1 MTLESVVDSK
11 PATAAKGGALSLRL
25 RDDGVAVVTYDVP
38 GEPVNTLKAGFNA
51 EFESMLH
58 EIETNP
64 RVKAAVLISGKPDS
78 FIAGADIEMLKA
90 AKTAEDAERLCRT
103 GHVTIGKLAS
113 CPKPVVAAVNGAALG
128 GGFEVALACR
138 ARVLSDDPKTVVGC
152 PEVQLGIL
160 PGLNGLQRLA
170 AKAGLQVALDY
181 GLTGKNMR
189 AAKAKQ
195 LGVAD
200 EVVSKA
206 ILEDVAIVLAKKL
219 ASEGGS
225 GTKKKGGKKP
235 PLAAE
240 LTRLALEENP
250 VGRAILFQKARS
262 MTLKKTHGHYPAPLY
277 IIDVLKKFASDGL
290 EASKE
295 TEAKAFGEL
304 AVSPVARR
312 LMELFFATTA
322 LKKDTGVDDPQ
333 VKPRKV
339 EKVFVLGAG
348 LMGSGIAYVTSVV
361 ADTHVRM
368 KDRDDAS
375 INRGLRAITDI
386 IDDRVKKKQMTRIA
400 RGQKMALITVT
411 TDDSGLHAADLII
424 EAVFED
430 LGIKQ
435 DVLREVEDRGKPGVI
450 FASNTSSIPIG
461 KIASAAKHPEN
472 VVGMHYFSP
481 VHKMPLLEVIRTD
494 KTDPAVVATAVAV
507 GKKQGKTVIVV
518 NDGVGF
524 YTTRVLAPYLNEA
537 CWLLTEG
544 LAVETIDEALVD
556 WGWPVGPLALVDE
569 VGIDVGAHVGRIM
582 LEGFGDRV
590 DPAPVIARVVRD
602 ERKGRKNERGF
613 YLYGEAAKKAGKGKH
628 VDPTIYAAI
637 EQSKPNGRS
646 KISTEDVQLRCSLQ
660 FVNEALLCFGEKI
673 LRTARDGDV
682 GAVMGLGFPPF
693 RGGPF
698 RLVDEM
704 GASDVLRRMRAY
716 EKQFGKRW
724 TPAPVLVEMASAN
737 RRFFP

>member
-1 MTLESVVDSK
+1 MS
-11 PATAAKGGALSLRL
+11 ALSVRV

-38 GEPVNTLKAGFNA
+38 GEPVNTLKASFSK
-51 EFESMLH
+51 EFEAMLAD
-58 EIETNP
+58 IEKDP
-64 RVKAAVLISGKPDS
+64 RVKAAVLISGKPDT

-90 AKTAEDAERLCRT
+90 AHSAHDAEALCRV
-103 GHVTIGKLAS
+103 GHETVGRLAAS
-113 CPKPVVAAVNGAALG
+113 KKPIVAAVNGAALG
-128 GGFEVALACR
+128 GGFEVALACQ
-138 ARVLSDDPKTVVGC
+138 ARVLSDDSKTMLAF

-189 AAKAKQ
+189 AAKARQ
-195 LGVAD
+195 LGIAD
-200 EVVSKA
+200 EVVSKS
-206 ILEDVAIVLAKKL
+206 ILEDVAIVLAKRL
-219 ASEGGS
+219 ASEGSAGN
-225 GTKKKGGKKP
+225 KKKGGKKP
-235 PLAAE
+235 PLGAE
-240 LTRLALEENP
+240 LTRFALEENP
-250 VGRAILFQKARS
+250 VGRAIVFQKART
-262 MTLKKTHGHYPAPLY
+262 MTLHKTHGHYPAPLA

-290 EASKE
+290 EASKD

-312 LMELFFATTA
+312 LMDLFFATTA
-322 LKKDTGVDDPQ
+322 LKKDNGVDDPQ
-333 VKPRKV
+333 VKPRAI

-348 LMGSGIAYVTSVV
+348 LMGSGIAYVTSVI

-375 INRGLRAITDI
+375 INRGLGAITDI

-400 RGQKMALITVT
+400 RGQKLALVTVT
-411 TDDSGLHAADLII
+411 TDDSGLHAADLVI

-430 LGIKQ
+430 LDVKQ
-435 DVLREVEDRGKPGVI
+435 DVLREVEERGKSGVI

-461 KIASAAKHPEN
+461 KIASAARRPEN

-556 WGWPVGPLALVDE
+556 WGWPVGPLTLVDE

-582 LEGFGDRV
+582 LEAFGDRV
-590 DPAPVIARVVRD
+590 DPSPVIAKVVRD

-613 YLYGEAAKKAGKGKH
+613 YLYGDGAKRAGKGKH
-628 VDPTIYAAI
+628 VDPSIYAAI
-637 EQSKPNGRS
+637 GLRKPNGRAKVS
-646 KISTEDVQLRCSLQ
+646 KEDIQLRCSLQ

-673 LRTARDGDV
+673 LRSARDGDV
-682 GAVMGLGFPPF
+682 GAVFGLGFPPF

-698 RLVDEM
+698 RFVDQM
-704 GASDVLRRMRAY
+704 GAVDALRLMRSY

-724 TPAPVLVEMASAN
+724 TPAPVLVEMAGAN
-737 RRFFP
+737 RRFF

>member
-1 MTLESVVDSK
+1 
-11 PATAAKGGALSLRL
+11 
-25 RDDGVAVVTYDVP
+25 VAIVTYDVP
-38 GEPVNTLKAGFNA
+38 GEPVNTLKAGFSK
-51 EFESMLH
+51 EFEAMLAD
-58 EIETNP
+58 IESNA
-64 RVKAAVLISGKPDS
+64 RVTAAVLISGKPDT

-90 AKTAEDAERLCRT
+90 ATTAQDAEALCRV
-103 GHVTIGKLAS
+103 GHETVARLAAS
-113 CPKPVVAAVNGAALG
+113 KKPIVAAVHGAALG

-138 ARVLSDDPKTVVGC
+138 ARVLSDDSKTVLAF

-189 AAKAKQ
+189 PAKARQ

-206 ILEDVAIVLAKKL
+206 ILEDVAVVLAKNL
-219 ASEGGS
+219 ASEGSAGN
-225 GTKKKGGKKP
+225 KKKSGKKP
-235 PLAAE
+235 PLSAE
-240 LTRLALEENP
+240 LTRFALEENP
-250 VGRAILFQKARS
+250 VGRAILFQKAR
-262 MTLKKTHGHYPAPLY
+262 TLTLHKTHGHYPAPLA

-290 EASKE
+290 EASKD

-312 LMELFFATTA
+312 LMDLFFAVTA
-322 LKKDTGVDDPQ
+322 LKKDNGVDDPQ
-333 VKPRKV
+333 VKSRAV

-348 LMGSGIAYVTSVV
+348 LMGSGIAYVTSVI

-375 INRGLRAITDI
+375 INRGLRAISDI

-400 RGQKMALITVT
+400 RGQKLALVTAT
-411 TDDSGLHAADLII
+411 TDDSGLHAADLVI

-430 LGIKQ
+430 LGVKQ
-435 DVLREVEDRGKPGVI
+435 DVLREVEERGKAGLI
-450 FASNTSSIPIG
+450 FASNTSSIPIT
-461 KIASAAKHPEN
+461 KIASAARRPES

-556 WGWPVGPLALVDE
+556 YGWPVGPLMLVDE

-582 LEGFGDRV
+582 LEAFGDRV
-590 DPAPVIARVVRD
+590 DPSPVIAKVVRD

-613 YLYGEAAKKAGKGKH
+613 YLYGDAAKRAGKGKH
-628 VDPTIYAAI
+628 VDPSIYAAI
-637 EQSKPNGRS
+637 GLGKPNGRA
-646 KISTEDVQLRCSLQ
+646 KVTKEDIQLRCSLQ

-673 LRTARDGDV
+673 LRSARDGDV
-682 GAVMGLGFPPF
+682 GAVLGLGFPPF

-698 RLVDEM
+698 RLVDAM
-704 GASDVLRRMRAY
+704 GAADVLRRMRSY

-724 TPAPVLVEMASAN
+724 TPAPVLVDMAAAN
-737 RRFFP
+737 TRFFG

>member
-11 PATAAKGGALSLRL
+11 PTSAVKESALSVRV

-38 GEPVNTLKAGFNA
+38 GEPVNTLKASFSK
-51 EFESMLH
+51 EFEAMLAD
-58 EIETNP
+58 IESNS
-64 RVKAAVLISGKPDS
+64 RVKAVVLVSGKPDT

-90 AKTAEDAERLCRT
+90 AKTAQDAEALCRV
-103 GHVTIGKLAS
+103 GHETIGRLAAS
-113 CPKPVVAAVNGAALG
+113 NKPIVAAVNGAALG

-138 ARVLSDDPKTVVGC
+138 ARVLSDDSKTVLGF

-170 AKAGLQVALDY
+170 AKAGLQMALDY

-189 AAKAKQ
+189 AAKARQ

-200 EVVSKA
+200 EVVSKS

-219 ASEGGS
+219 AAEGSTGDN
-225 GTKKKGGKKP
+225 KKKGGKKP

-240 LTRLALEENP
+240 LTRFALEENP
-250 VGRAILFQKARS
+250 VGRAILFQKART
-262 MTLKKTHGHYPAPLY
+262 MTLHKTHGHYPAPLA

-295 TEAKAFGEL
+295 AEAKAFGEL

-312 LMELFFATTA
+312 LMDLFFATTA
-322 LKKDTGVDDPQ
+322 LKKDNGVEDPQ
-333 VKPRKV
+333 VKPRTI

-348 LMGSGIAYVTSVV
+348 LMGSGIAYVTSVI

-400 RGQKMALITVT
+400 RGQKLALVTVT
-411 TDDSGLHAADLII
+411 TDDSGLHAADLVI

-430 LGIKQ
+430 LGVKQ
-435 DVLREVEDRGKPGVI
+435 DVLREVEERGKRGVI

-461 KIASAAKHPEN
+461 KIASAARRPEN

-524 YTTRVLAPYLNEA
+524 YTTRILAPYLNEA

-556 WGWPVGPLALVDE
+556 YGWPVGPLTLVDE
-569 VGIDVGAHVGRIM
+569 VGIDVAAHVGRIM
-582 LEGFGDRV
+582 LESFGDRV
-590 DPAPVIARVVRD
+590 DPAPVIAKVVRD
-602 ERKGRKNERGF
+602 ERKGKKNEKGF
-613 YLYGEAAKKAGKGKH
+613 YLYGEAAKKAGRGKH
-628 VDPTIYAAI
+628 VDPGIYAAI
-637 EQSKPNGRS
+637 GQGKPNGRAKVS
-646 KISTEDVQLRCSLQ
+646 KEDIQLRCSLQ
-660 FVNEALLCFGEKI
+660 FVNEALRCFGEKI
-673 LRTARDGDV
+673 LRSARDGDV
-682 GAVMGLGFPPF
+682 GAVFGLGFPPF

-704 GASDVLRRMRAY
+704 GASDVLRRMRTY

-724 TPAPVLVEMASAN
+724 TPSPVLVEMSAAN
-737 RRFFP
+737 RRFF